1 LSGDRSV
8 LHLEFASQGETIEGN
23 GMNEHGQEQVVVG
36 SSVVGAGSAAGRVLI
51 APWGQV
57 QSANGDFV
65 LDAEAGRMV
74 VEVFAGHRTDV
85 PVDYEHQSLGGT
97 FASPSGQAPAAGW
110 IKRLHLVEPEDG
122 GLEPGLYADVE
133 WTESAQAKL
142 SAREYRYIS
151 PVVIVRKRDRR
162 VVALHSAALTNKPAI
177 VGMRPIVNKAG
188 NEEMEEGMKE
198 EEVISSSELKS
209 NGEQQPKAGEAVE
222 MLRLRL
228 GLGFDTDSETVLMAA
243 EQKLAGLMAEAGRRE
258 AEERVG
264 AATRAGKLIPVQ
276 REWAM
281 ALALTDASAFDEWA
295 ATAPVVVSLG
305 RTQPPDANESGRG
318 QAAIIASARAAYR
331 AEPGLAL
338 ITDEEAWVRAALRE
352 AGSGFG
358 EKMKR

>member
-1 LSGDRSV
+1 MSEND
-8 LHLEFASQGETIEGN
+8 
-23 GMNEHGQEQVVVG
+23 QEQVVVG
-36 SSVVGAGSAAGRVLI
+36 SSVVGVGSAMGRVLI

-74 VEVFAGHRTDV
+74 VEAFAGHGTDV

-97 FASPSGQAPAAGW
+97 YASPSGQAPAAGW
-110 IKRLHLVEPEDG
+110 IKGLHLVGPEDG
-122 GLEPGLYADVE
+122 GIEPGLYADVE

-209 NGEQQPKAGEAVE
+209 NGE
-222 MLRLRL
+222 
-228 GLGFDTDSETVLMAA
+228 
-243 EQKLAGLMAEAGRRE
+243 
-258 AEERVG
+258 
-264 AATRAGKLIPVQ
+264 
-276 REWAM
+276 
-281 ALALTDASAFDEWA
+281 
-295 ATAPVVVSLG
+295 
-305 RTQPPDANESGRG
+305 
-318 QAAIIASARAAYR
+318 
-331 AEPGLAL
+331 
-338 ITDEEAWVRAALRE
+338 
-352 AGSGFG
+352 
-358 EKMKR
+358 